1 MAATRIALM
10 IRRALAAPQR
20 YRVKYGA
27 ERGFV
32 ERIDIFLTAIAKGVP
47 TCHAAA
53 LGRLPYHSVR
63 AWLNPKH
70 NQYRAS
76 LYREFERAKA
86 LCVIRHIE
94 KINASKDWRAHAWWL
109 AHMTEEFAGKK
120 ARDNDDGKAP
130 NSGIVMDAE
139 TIKELS
145 EAHDQMMERLAKQ
158 AKDSGKER

>member
-1 MAATRIALM
+1 MAATRKALM

-20 YRVKYGA
+20 YRVKYGV
-27 ERGFV
+27 EPGFV
-32 ERIDIFLTAIAKGVP
+32 ERIDTFLRAISEGVP

-53 LGRLPYHSVR
+53 LGRLPYDSVR

-70 NQYRAS
+70 KQYRAS

-109 AHMTEEFAGKK
+109 ERRCPEFA
-120 ARDNDDGKAP
+120 RN
-130 NSGIVMDAE
+130 E
-139 TIKELS
+139 
-145 EAHDQMMERLAKQ
+145 
-158 AKDSGKER
+158 AKDDVVEMSNRPDQD